1 MGKYKKGAMLKYARL
16 SVTGGED
23 GKRVQAGNQTEKPE
37 PGDPDVALPDGG
49 SEPLDNVRIGE
60 LFVLG

>member
-1 MGKYKKGAMLKYARL
+1 MKSAMLKYATL
-16 SVTGGED
+16 SISGGED
-23 GKRVQAGNQTEKPE
+23 GKRVQARNQTEKPE
-37 PGDPDVALPDGG
+37 PDVVVPDGG